1 MPFSRGAVPMPE
13 SVSTVDAILDGL
25 RERKVETP
33 YGYAVVFAAVEEAV
47 HAAADARTA
56 EIVDEIRDGIT
67 MIADNDFEEG
77 ANAALTDLLALVAR
91 RFPNGGTHD
100 GRP

>member
-1 MPFSRGAVPMPE
+1 MPE
-13 SVSTVDAILDGL
+13 SVSGVDAILDGL
-25 RERKVETP
+25 REKAGKGWLVPLSNAE
-33 YGYAVVFAAVEEAV
+33 AAV

-67 MIADNDFEEG
+67 SIADNDFEEG

-91 RFPNGGTHD
+91 RFPNGGTHK
-100 GRP
+100 

>member
-1 MPFSRGAVPMPE
+1 MSDL
-13 SVSTVDAILDGL
+13 DAILDGL
-25 RERKVETP
+25 RDRATGWSCVP
-33 YGYAVVFAAVEEAV
+33 LADAVAAV

-91 RFPNGGTHD
+91 RFPNGGTHK
-100 GRP
+100 